1 MKSWTVVRAA
11 SPWHAGEGAGARFR
25 ARGTC
30 MVLML
35 MLVLL
40 GRRTLFAQVR
50 MLGSEGIV
58 GAPGVE
64 KVFEWAK
71 VRFDFG
77 YFVCVI
83 RRRYACHLFGRT
95 EEMDG

>member
-1 MKSWTVVRAA
+1 
-11 SPWHAGEGAGARFR
+11 
-25 ARGTC
+25 
-30 MVLML
+30 MVLL
-35 MLVLL
+35 LLLLLLLLL
-40 GRRTLFAQVR
+40 GSKTLFAQVR

-71 VRFDFG
+71 VRSDFG

-83 RRRYACHLFGRT
+83 RPRCACHLFGRT